1 MTTEK
6 IIAEELVKLFR
17 DSMWK
22 LHRLPESVISDREPQ
37 FATGLIKKLN
47 EILGIKI
54 KLSIAFNSQTDEQM
68 ERTNQELEQYLRMY
82 INYRQE
88 NWLE

>member
-68 ERTNQELEQYLRMY
+68 ERTN
-82 INYRQE
+82 
-88 NWLE
+88 